1 MKKLLTLGLLLCF
14 LGQTMA
20 ATITA
25 TIDGLNYQLKDDQ
38 TATVTTGNY
47 STLKSVTIP
56 DRVTYQNVTYTVTAV
71 GDNAFNGCTELLYVY
86 LPSTM
91 LSLGSGAFYN
101 TTLKAVVCYAE
112 TPPYIPPRGTSVFG
126 SLSNTTLYVPIG
138 KLDPYKQP
146 ANRWGS
152 FSRKFELGTM
162 IDGVQYNFL
171 HDQDAAVAVG
181 LDGTPTDIVIR
192 KSFTYQDYTFNV
204 YTIAP
209 WAFRNQTSL
218 QSVTIESGVHTI
230 SDYAFEGCTGIREMS
245 IPSTMVEIGSYA
257 LAGLSSLEVLSCY
270 AFMPPTANATT
281 FSGGTTSNTTLY
293 VKGGAGSAYATDSN
307 WSQFSTIK
315 NLIYSANING
325 ILYQLNAVTGEAMVV
340 GTENTEQATV
350 IIPETVSIDD
360 LTCTVTS
367 IASVAFAEH
376 HNLTSITLPSTLKV
390 IGERAFMDCN
400 SLESINLPESLTA
413 ICENAFYD
421 CSALSSISVPE
432 GVTTIEY
439 GAFSGCTSLAEIS
452 LPLTLST
459 ISERAFAGCTALRD
473 ISVPEGVRIIEK
485 EAFAYCSALNSVEL
499 PSMLTSIG
507 DEAFYCCSD
516 LLYICFPEGVRS
528 IGARAFSNCNSLGWV
543 AMPST
548 LQIIGS
554 MAFADC
560 AGWMHVFIHKNIPPY
575 IDSDV
580 FSNGIA
586 ILDVK
591 DGYVSAYQNATGWQ
605 DAQTIKEMSCLLG
618 IKYEIN
624 EEDKTARVMGICDES
639 IINERNNF
647 IDNPNL
653 DFSKKLDYLTG
664 YVLDPTDE
672 RRQYTVTGFE
682 PYAFEYSYIRSVVLP
697 DHLTSIP
704 EGLFKGNYRLTD
716 ITIPESVTSIGDEA
730 FSECSLD
737 TVVCNMVNPPSINV
751 NVFSC
756 YNTAILYVPA
766 GSAQTYQAD
775 EVWGLFNR
783 IEELIP
789 GDVNGDSKVNVG
801 DFIATGSYILGRTIM
816 PFHFKAADINGDGL
830 VNVGD
835 FIAIGSIILRSGQ

>member
-1 MKKLLTLGLLLCF
+1 
-14 LGQTMA
+14 
-20 ATITA
+20 
-25 TIDGLNYQLKDDQ
+25 
-38 TATVTTGNY
+38 
-47 STLKSVTIP
+47 
-56 DRVTYQNVTYTVTAV
+56 
-71 GDNAFNGCTELLYVY
+71 
-86 LPSTM
+86 
-91 LSLGSGAFYN
+91 
-101 TTLKAVVCYAE
+101 
-112 TPPYIPPRGTSVFG
+112 
-126 SLSNTTLYVPIG
+126 
-138 KLDPYKQP
+138 
-146 ANRWGS
+146 
-152 FSRKFELGTM
+152 
-162 IDGVQYNFL
+162 
-171 HDQDAAVAVG
+171 
-181 LDGTPTDIVIR
+181 
-192 KSFTYQDYTFNV
+192 
-204 YTIAP
+204 
-209 WAFRNQTSL
+209 
-218 QSVTIESGVHTI
+218 
-230 SDYAFEGCTGIREMS
+230 
-245 IPSTMVEIGSYA
+245 
-257 LAGLSSLEVLSCY
+257 
-270 AFMPPTANATT
+270 
-281 FSGGTTSNTTLY
+281 
-293 VKGGAGSAYATDSN
+293 
-307 WSQFSTIK
+307 
-315 NLIYSANING
+315 
-325 ILYQLNAVTGEAMVV
+325 
-340 GTENTEQATV
+340 
-350 IIPETVSIDD
+350 
-360 LTCTVTS
+360 
-367 IASVAFAEH
+367 
-376 HNLTSITLPSTLKV
+376 
-390 IGERAFMDCN
+390 
-400 SLESINLPESLTA
+400 
-413 ICENAFYD
+413 
-421 CSALSSISVPE
+421 
-432 GVTTIEY
+432 
-439 GAFSGCTSLAEIS
+439 
-452 LPLTLST
+452 LTLST

-485 EAFAYCSALNSVEL
+485 EAFVYCSALNSVEL
-499 PSMLTSIG
+499 PSTLTSIG

-766 GSAQTYQAD
+766 GSLQTYQAD